1 MKYPAHTSMQFDTE
15 LMTVCNDVLNMS
27 AIVEN
32 QFRVALSTLMTGDA
46 AAIQQVLD
54 EGQRVNA
61 MEIEID
67 ERCTHILVQRQP
79 TANDLRLVSAII
91 KTINDLERIGDESEN
106 IARQSKIL
114 ATKCHTSL
122 PCCHQIKY
130 MAEVTVGMLE
140 AATKAFDALD
150 SEAARKVGH
159 KDTLIDDEFRS
170 ILRHLVAY
178 MMEDSSEL
186 EITLQIAF
194 IARAIERIA
203 EHAKHISEYVI
214 YMIEGRES
222 RNFSNI

>member
-1 MKYPAHTSMQFDTE
+1 MKYPAHTSMQFDSE
-15 LMTVCNDVLNMS
+15 LMTVCNDVLRMS

-32 QFRVALSTLMTGDA
+32 QFRTALSTVMTIDA
-46 AAIQQVLD
+46 AAIQQVLN

-67 ERCTHILVQRQP
+67 ERCAHILVQRQP

-106 IARQSKIL
+106 IARQSQIL
-114 ATKCHTSL
+114 STKCHTNL

-130 MAEVTVGMLE
+130 MAEVAVGMLG
-140 AATKAFDALD
+140 AAIQAFDALD
-150 SEAARKVGH
+150 SEAARKVGR

-170 ILRHLVAY
+170 VLRHLVAY
-178 MMEDSSEL
+178 MMEDSNEL
-186 EITLQIAF
+186 TTTLQIAF
-194 IARAIERIA
+194 IARAIERVG
-203 EHAKHISEYVI
+203 EHAKNISEYVI

-222 RNFSNI
+222 RNFSTI